1 MITGATAGIS
11 AVRKT
16 LKNDKNKISITDAQE
31 IEIDKYVQRMLKD
44 IEEYRF
50 INKNDK
56 NLIQEILLRCENRKK
71 LLEKELEILN
81 SREKD
86 RSSEIEGKAI
96 RKTIAELNTRIGELK
111 EMLKEFKNPDR
122 EIDKDQSIISD
133 AIEEEKKED
142 NLTVVPQAS
151 DNLEEENIDSAE
163 IGSSTPEKE
172 EPESLDD
179 EDEYA
184 SEFVE
189 LGNFDADSTEI
200 DSTKSEEKIVPE
212 DKDAKASA
220 DLEEIYRLLN
230 NMELSDDADI
240 QNEGPSKS
248 MG

>member
-1 MITGATAGIS
+1 MLAFS
-11 AVRKT
+11 VC
-16 LKNDKNKISITDAQE
+16 KIMNACEKLAEGT
-31 IEIDKYVQRMLKD
+31 
-44 IEEYRF
+44 
-50 INKNDK
+50 
-56 NLIQEILLRCENRKK
+56 LIQEILLRCENRKK